1 MENFYDQVE
10 ELYDEHHFTDD
21 EVFNID
27 ETNNPTV
34 VESENIIAETGT
46 HQVVD
51 FKHPQL
57 KFIWLI
63 IYNL

>member
-1 MENFYDQVE
+1 MNDQVE

-34 VESENIIAETGT
+34 VESPHFWKIFINKNS
-46 HQVVD
+46 VN
-51 FKHPQL
+51 L
-57 KFIWLI
+57 KK
-63 IYNL
+63 